1 MTTIHAKLSEKLIEF
16 TENADI
22 KGKGPL
28 SVVLTL
34 NRRMFSCRF
43 PLRERDFITSKGGQ
57 VLGLGKAAVQS
68 ILKDHGIQQILAKEG
83 GRTSRG
89 SLDIMK
95 KYVHFVNG
103 LHDEGLWDGQWVE
116 NWWISQIR
124 RHFNAEPIRLKIDS
138 AKSLRAI
145 VGDLMDVAYKRQKER
160 PGTMVAGAILQH
172 LVGAKLRVALPAE
185 NIPCHG
191 FSVADAPG
199 GRDGD
204 FTLGDTAI
212 HVTTAP
218 TDGLLHKC
226 QDNLNKGLHPL
237 IITTSEGIGGAR
249 ALSKSLGIEDRVD
262 VLDIEQFIATNV
274 FEWTSFHAL
283 SRASSFDS
291 LLESYNQIVQECE
304 TDTSLCIVRG

>member
-1 MTTIHAKLSEKLIEF
+1 
-16 TENADI
+16 
-22 KGKGPL
+22 
-28 SVVLTL
+28 
-34 NRRMFSCRF
+34 
-43 PLRERDFITSKGGQ
+43 
-57 VLGLGKAAVQS
+57 
-68 ILKDHGIQQILAKEG
+68 
-83 GRTSRG
+83 
-89 SLDIMK
+89 
-95 KYVHFVNG
+95 
-103 LHDEGLWDGQWVE
+103 
-116 NWWISQIR
+116 
-124 RHFNAEPIRLKIDS
+124 
-138 AKSLRAI
+138 
-145 VGDLMDVAYKRQKER
+145 
-160 PGTMVAGAILQH
+160 
-172 LVGAKLRVALPAE
+172 
-185 NIPCHG
+185 
-191 FSVADAPG
+191 
-199 GRDGD
+199 
-204 FTLGDTAI
+204 LGDTAI